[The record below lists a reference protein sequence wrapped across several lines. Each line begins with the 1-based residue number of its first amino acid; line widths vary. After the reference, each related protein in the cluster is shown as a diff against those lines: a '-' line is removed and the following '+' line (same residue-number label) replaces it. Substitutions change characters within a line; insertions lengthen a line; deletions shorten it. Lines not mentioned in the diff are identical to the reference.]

1 MADDLNSGLY
11 REEIQLM
18 ITLNPLIPNIH
29 KQILQTG
36 LHTFRQRMSSENLF
50 KDQGIFSLVIILS
63 ILITVSLDNVRIL
76 SGEN

>member
-50 KDQGIFSLVIILS
+50 KDQGIFS
-63 ILITVSLDNVRIL
+63 
-76 SGEN
+76 